1 MWVGDFLQG
10 VREVFL
16 CVGGGLPSRC
26 EGGVL
31 VCGWGTS
38 FKV

>member
-16 CVGGGLPSRC
+16 CVGGDVLQ
-26 EGGVL
+26 GVREVFL
-31 VCGWGTS
+31 CVGKGRA
-38 FKV
+38 